1 MKAKGTPILTLIVLI
16 PFISGCLTT
25 NVNPTPTDSLLPAT
39 TQASPQPSPTISQP
53 TKATSPTSEAPTKQA
68 STETAGPT
76 PQPPMEPP
84 PSQVIN
90 FTAAD
95 DTQLVGTYFLGLVD
109 TAPTIILMHQFGS
122 NRITWERNGLAFWLQ
137 DPQTHQSN
145 IWPQMPDDIS
155 FAVFT
160 FDFRGHGDSAGNTQ
174 GERSDFLMDAKAAFE
189 TVKELPGVDPDRIV
203 LLGASIGAD
212 AAIDVCV
219 QGCLGAF
226 SLSPGGYLD
235 VPYVEVIEELGADN
249 KPAWCLAAE
258 DDPFSAETCNSASG
272 ESYFS
277 IIYPHG
283 GHGEALIKPG
293 MDPDIGQAVADFLS
307 LAFGMVH

>member
-1 MKAKGTPILTLIVLI
+1 MQ
-16 PFISGCLTT
+16 
-25 NVNPTPTDSLLPAT
+25 PA
-39 TQASPQPSPTISQP
+39 
-53 TKATSPTSEAPTKQA
+53 
-68 STETAGPT
+68 TETAGST
-76 PQPPMEPP
+76 TQPPMEPP

-90 FTAAD
+90 FTAGD
-95 DTQLVGTYFLGLVD
+95 DTQLIGTYFPGLVD
-109 TAPTIILMHQFGS
+109 PAPAIILIHQFGS
-122 NRITWERNGLAFWLQ
+122 NRQTWERNGLAFWLQ
-137 DPQTHQSN
+137 DPRNNQSD
-145 IWPQMPDDIS
+145 IWPQMPDDTS
-155 FAVFT
+155 FAVFS
-160 FDFRGHGDSAGNTQ
+160 FDFRGHGESAGNTQ

-189 TVKELPGVDPDRIV
+189 TVKELPGVDPAQIV

-212 AAIDVCV
+212 AAIDVCI

-235 VPYVEVIEELGADN
+235 VPYAEVVEELGDDK

-293 MDPDIGQAVADFLS
+293 MDPDIGQAVADFLT